1 VHFIL
6 RTHTLNEYFSGIIY
20 TYMKKGVA
28 LLILCFTAWGLF
40 SQTPCTIQAFASPS
54 QIQCGQ
60 EVQLSAFGTG
70 SGNVAFQE
78 NFNAGSPQGWQFTQ
92 TVTIANNTCGV
103 PSPDGTPFMWM
114 GDASVNPRDMTTVPF
129 DLTLGGTICFE
140 MRYSIQG
147 DASPC
152 EGPDEPQEGVYVQY
166 SVNGGANW
174 TTIQYW
180 NPNGGNDPQLTNWNQ
195 YCLAIPPGAQTPNT
209 MIRWHQDNVSGA
221 EYDHWGIDNVII
233 TLNDPNYVITW
244 NHDGYSYGLGS
255 SGGLNPNIVS
265 PASTTTYTVQISD
278 GNNTCTDQVQ
288 VVVTNPVIVV
298 SAEPDSTLCP
308 GECLNLD
315 GTAYWQIQP
324 AGPVTFVNDVSQ
336 TISAGVGG
344 SAISIPIVTSGLNI
358 GALGPNDI
366 LEVCITN
373 MSYFGQNIFPPSLLT
388 VGSFTINLVCPGG
401 NSITLVPSGVTTST
415 FVLPGYVNT
424 CFTMSAVNQINTAAP
439 PYTNTYLPNQSFA
452 NLAGCQANGTW
463 TMSLVPSGLL
473 GVGSGNFG
481 GWSITFDDPGLVGPV
496 TYSWS
501 PTTSMTGE
509 STLTPQVCPS
519 FTTTYTLTATNAP
532 GCLPGSDQVTVTVPN
547 TCCQLQLDNVALT
560 QPSCAGNDGQIVIT
574 VSDAIAG
581 LQYSIDNGATFQS
594 SNTFTGLAPGNYNIL
609 VNDDNDCPVGQ
620 SVQLVND
627 NAPLIDDIITT
638 NSSCVGN
645 EGSITVNASGGSGGF
660 QYSIDGGATFQAS
673 NVFSS
678 LAPGNYTITVEDA
691 AGCETTGQ
699 ATVSTPGGLAI
710 TAVNTTQPSCGQADG
725 SLVIIANGSGMQ
737 YSIDGGATYQASAT
751 FTGLSS
757 GNYTVSVLDAD
768 GCEATQNVVLND
780 LGAPVINS
788 VQVVNIGCSN
798 TTGSVTV
805 NATGQNLQFS
815 IDGGVTFQTGNVF
828 NGLAAGSYTVSVSQN
843 GCEASE
849 TVQITEAPILT
860 ANIST
865 LNDGCTAACTGSVN
879 VTVTNGTPP
888 YTYNW
893 AGGIAGNVPQVS
905 SLCGGNY
912 SVNIGDATGCTLPL
926 QASVGTSSSPVA
938 DFDFNPSQVVLPD
951 GLVSFTNL
959 SGGADSYS
967 WSFAGLGVSDAA
979 NPLFDFS
986 AVGPGIYPICLVAS
1000 NAEGCSSEHCENLT
1014 VKENS
1019 FVFVPNAFTPNNN
1032 NSNDAFFPV
1041 TRDILY
1047 GDEFEFSVYS
1057 RWGERIF
1064 LSRES
1069 NMGWDGTYLNK
1080 QVPPDVY
1087 VWKVTVKAEG
1097 QPEQVYLG
1105 HVTLLR

>member
-1 VHFIL
+1 MKKHFI
-6 RTHTLNEYFSGIIY
+6 G
-20 TYMKKGVA
+20 
-28 LLILCFTAWGLF
+28 LILGLTARGLYA
-40 SQTPCTIQAFASPS
+40 QTPCNIQAFASPL

-78 NFNAGSPQGWQFTQ
+78 NFNVGSPQGWQFTQ

-103 PSPDGTPFMWM
+103 PSPDGSPFMWM

-174 TTIQYW
+174 TTIEYW
-180 NPNGGNDPQLTNWNQ
+180 DPNGGNDAQLINWNQ

-221 EYDHWGIDNVII
+221 EYDHWGIDNVVI

-244 NHDGYSYGLGS
+244 NHDGYSYGAGS
-255 SGGLNPNIVS
+255 SGGLNPNTVS
-265 PASTTTYTVQISD
+265 PTSTTTYTAQISD

-298 SAEPDSTLCP
+298 SAEPDTTLCP
-308 GECLNLD
+308 GECVNLD

-344 SAISIPIVTSGLNI
+344 GAISIPIVTSGINI

-415 FVLPGYVNT
+415 FILPGYVNT
-424 CFTMSAVNQINTAAP
+424 CFTMSAANQINTGSP
-439 PYTNTYLPNQSFA
+439 PYTNTYQPNQSFA

-509 STLTPQVCPS
+509 NTLTPEVCHN

-532 GCLPGSDQVTVTVPN
+532 GCLPASDPVTITVPN
-547 TCCQLQLDNVALT
+547 TCCQLQLNNVAIT
-560 QPSCAGNDGQIVIT
+560 QPSCAGNDGQIVVT
-574 VSDAIAG
+574 VSAAIAG
-581 LQYSIDNGATFQS
+581 LQFSIDNGVTFQA
-594 SNTFTGLAPGNYNIL
+594 SNTFTGLAPGSYALL
-609 VNDDNDCPVGQ
+609 VIDDNDCPVGQ
-620 SVQLVND
+620 SVLLAND
-627 NAPLIDDIITT
+627 NAPVIDDIIT
-638 NSSCVGN
+638 NNPSCGGSD
-645 EGSITVNASGGSGGF
+645 GSITVNASGGSGGL
-660 QYSIDGGATFQAS
+660 QYSLDGGATFQAS
-673 NVFSS
+673 PTFAGLSAGS
-678 LAPGNYTITVEDA
+678 YAITVQDGS
-691 AGCETTGQ
+691 GCETTQ
-699 ATVSTPGGLAI
+699 
-710 TAVNTTQPSCGQADG
+710 
-725 SLVIIANGSGMQ
+725 NG
-737 YSIDGGATYQASAT
+737 
-751 FTGLSS
+751 
-757 GNYTVSVLDAD
+757 
-768 GCEATQNVVLND
+768 VLNE

-788 VQVVNIGCSN
+788 VQVTDIGCSN
-798 TTGSVTV
+798 ATGSITV
-805 NATGQNLQFS
+805 NVTGQNLQFS
-815 IDGGVTFQTGNVF
+815 IDGGVTFQSGNVF
-828 NGLAAGSYTVSVSQN
+828 NGLAAGTYNVVVSLN

-849 TVQITEAPILT
+849 TAQITESPVLAASIT
-860 ANIST
+860 AV
-865 LNDGCTAACTGSVN
+865 NDGCTSACTGSV
-879 VTVTNGTPP
+879 TVNITEGTPP
-888 YTYNW
+888 YTYTW
-893 AGGIAGNVPQVS
+893 AGGIAGNVPQVPN
-905 SLCGGNY
+905 LCGGNY
-912 SVNIGDATGCTLPL
+912 SVNVTDATGCNLSL
-926 QASVGTSSSPVA
+926 QASVGASSAPVA

-959 SGGADSYS
+959 SGGADAYS
-967 WSFAGLGVSDAA
+967 WTFAGFGVSGAT

-986 AVGPGIYPICLVAS
+986 AVDPGVYPICLVAS
-1000 NAEGCSSEHCENLT
+1000 SAEGCSSEHCENLT
-1014 VKENS
+1014 VKENF

-1032 NSNDAFFPV
+1032 NSNDTFFPV

-1047 GDEFEFSVYS
+1047 GEEFEFSVFS
-1057 RWGERIF
+1057 RWGGLLF
-1064 LSRES
+1064 TSRES
-1069 NMGWDGTYLNK
+1069 NMGWDGTYLK
-1080 QVPPDVY
+1080 KAVPPDVY
-1087 VWKVTVKAEG
+1087 VWKITVKPKG

-1105 HVTLLR
+1105 HVTLIR